1 MSSPGDIPLTGG
13 PKNGEDG
20 PAPLPDAEKP
30 EGELTS
36 SLSKKRKREVHFG
49 TAAGDE
55 AEKGDEKSEKSLE
68 GEEYKSEVEGDDGP
82 GPDKRVKVIVFMN
95 CAGLELITFV
105 G

>member
-49 TAAGDE
+49 TAADE
-55 AEKGDEKSEKSLE
+55 AEKGDEKSEKALE
-68 GEEYKSEVEGDDGP
+68 GEEYKSEAEGEDGP
-82 GPDKRVKVIVFMN
+82 GPDKRVKVIVDEFM
-95 CAGLELITFV
+95 LHELQASN
-105 G
+105 